1 MSIGLSSPARYSLSY
16 VDSLLTDFTQFP
28 QKSIQFVF
36 QRLLVACG
44 ADCGSPAVHCARV
57 LLSAVGF
64 GQLLPAGP
72 RRSLDESTAAQL
84 IFLIVKFAT
93 EEQPSRSILELA
105 GARHIFNALTDRVSA
120 ELQDAEA
127 VNDNQ
132 LPVLVQSVSS
142 KVPQFVEYFSV
153 LPSASD
159 IQLCLFWVS
168 VSPGKA
174 ANLIKPFIGQLLHNF
189 FVIIVSSKEK
199 TVIRSEFVIRCITA
213 YLEVDYDI
221 STLVVTFLRNH
232 IAEDQKHIFNSFL
245 GQVLAKAAKLSSEVD
260 KEALVTQ
267 VEQLCATGTYNSAAK
282 RALFESS
289 NMLLVGVVQAAG
301 SSCTSTEEA
310 FRSRLND
317 MTMTEAT
324 CFTPPMVALAL
335 ISFLDG
341 GPNKASVQAKRHA
354 SFERA
359 GPGVSELDV
368 TEDPP
373 WNGKVFAAVVSE
385 RNPNLDWY
393 EVFDCLD
400 DVQMLVTR
408 RQSLVTLT
416 DALRTGLRE
425 RPFPIAR
432 EAQLSLVSCM
442 VENPDVFCI
451 ADYPHRSVPTSLLK
465 NMPDENDRLLAPWC
479 CVELTEL
486 LLTMAGE
493 QNVQTAAIRLL
504 HGALEKW
511 PDVVL
516 LALFQVPVSIF
527 LN

>member
-16 VDSLLTDFTQFP
+16 VDSLLSDFTQFP

-36 QRLLVACG
+36 QRLLVTCG

-57 LLSAVGF
+57 LLSTVGF
-64 GQLLPAGP
+64 GQPLQSGP

-93 EEQPSRSILELA
+93 EEQPSRSVLELT

-120 ELQDAEA
+120 ELQDIEA
-127 VNDNQ
+127 NNDNQ
-132 LPVLVQSVSS
+132 LPVLIQSISS
-142 KVPQFVEYFSV
+142 KV
-153 LPSASD
+153 LPAASD

-189 FVIIVSSKEK
+189 FVIVVSSKEK
-199 TVIRSEFVIRCITA
+199 TVIRPEFVIRCITA
-213 YLEVDYDI
+213 YLEGDYDI
-221 STLVVTFLRNH
+221 STPLVTFLRNS
-232 IAEDQKHIFNSFL
+232 IAEDKKHIFNSFL
-245 GQVLAKAAKLSSEVD
+245 DQVIAKAGRLSSDVVD
-260 KEALVTQ
+260 NEALITQ
-267 VEQLCATGTYNSAAK
+267 VELLCAAGTYNSAAK
-282 RALFESS
+282 KALFESS
-289 NMLLVGVVQAAG
+289 SMFLVGVVQSAG
-301 SSCTSTEEA
+301 SSCTATEEA

-317 MTMTEAT
+317 MAMTEAA

-368 TEDPP
+368 IEDPP
-373 WNGKVFAAVVSE
+373 WNGKVFASVINE

-393 EVFDCLD
+393 EVFDRLD
-400 DVQMLVTR
+400 DIQMLITR
-408 RQSLVTLT
+408 RQSLITLI

-425 RPFPIAR
+425 KPFPIARLYAKWRYR
-432 EAQLSLVSCM
+432 EAQLSLITSM

-451 ADYPHRSVPTSLLK
+451 ADFPHRTVPTSMLK
-465 NMPDENDRLLAPWC
+465 NMPHENDRLLAPWC

-493 QNVQTAAIRLL
+493 QNVQTVAIRLL

-511 PDVVL
+511 PDVIL
-516 LALFQVPVSIF
+516 LALFQVP
-527 LN
+527 